1 MFRSWLV
8 AGTSALLIGLVACGG
23 GDDGASVRNLDPCP
37 TSTTVSGSASATGA
51 SGSATEASGSAS
63 GSATGASGSASGTE
77 C

>member
-8 AGTSALLIGLVACGG
+8 AAASAVLIGLVACG
-23 GDDGASVRNLDPCP
+23 GDDGASVRNIGESCP
-37 TSTTVSGSASATGA
+37 T
-51 SGSATEASGSAS
+51 S